1 MCSLHDTPNVH
12 PRVAGGHSFQEN
24 TLPSFLAPC
33 NTPTLKNS
41 TSILCAGAFFKHQI
55 SMPDEAMFRP
65 PMNRSMRT
73 LDRTFF
79 KKTIP
84 TSAARILDNKD
95 ISLCRKILEKS
106 KEALIQN
113 RIAPVRP
120 DPVEEKALRGGRC
133 IILRPEIKH
142 DGSLSKY

>member
-1 MCSLHDTPNVH
+1 
-12 PRVAGGHSFQEN
+12 
-24 TLPSFLAPC
+24 
-33 NTPTLKNS
+33 
-41 TSILCAGAFFKHQI
+41 
-55 SMPDEAMFRP
+55 MPDEAMFRP

-95 ISLCRKILEKS
+95 ISLCRKVLENS

-120 DPVEEKALRGGRC
+120 DPVEERALRGGKC

-142 DGSLSKY
+142 DDRLADVEF